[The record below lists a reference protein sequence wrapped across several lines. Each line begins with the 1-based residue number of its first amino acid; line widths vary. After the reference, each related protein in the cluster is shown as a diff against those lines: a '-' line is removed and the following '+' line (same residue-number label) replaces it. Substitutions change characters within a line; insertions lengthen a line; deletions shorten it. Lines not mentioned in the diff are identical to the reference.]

1 MSARGPIP
9 AVIFSMT
16 CSETIVNVRDFDAQ
30 AALQDVSVLEKKKG
44 GKRGKHRA
52 RRYLDILC
60 AFDIETS
67 TLHHVRNRAGEDT
80 KQAVMWIWQFQFGDA
95 CTVIG
100 RTWEEYRQMCA
111 EIDKACREKD
121 AVLVVWVHNLSFEF
135 QFLSGVFPVS
145 DEQVFATKK
154 RKVLRLDIGSV
165 EYRDS
170 YLQTN
175 MSLGAFTHKMGV
187 AHGKLAGELDYK
199 KLRFPWTPV
208 DDRELAYCVNDVRG
222 LVEAIAAEMKFD
234 GDDLYTIPMTSTG
247 YVRRDVKR
255 AMYPIIN
262 RVVKPLLPGPDLYK
276 LLVDAFWGGDT
287 HANRYYV
294 GQKLEGVKSDD
305 KSSAYPGAQ
314 CCDLFPMSPFRREEP
329 TPDRLRTLLRRRRAV
344 VCRIVLYNVRQKYTW
359 WGFPYI
365 PRAKCSIVERGMFD
379 NGRILSCDA
388 CVLACTDVDLEI
400 ISKEYVFDGIRVL
413 EMYSASYGRLPKP
426 YVDVAVKYFGIKTAL
441 KGVAGQEL
449 YYMMGKKKL
458 NSCYGMAAQRPVRE
472 EVVYTGSTFETI
484 PITDDDLPAKLE
496 EAYKSAFLPY
506 QWAVWTTANVRRSLK
521 DAQWLCGDRGV
532 YCDTDCV
539 KHIGDVDFSEI
550 NRRQRARAKAAGGV
564 ATDPAG
570 VKHYLGVFEPERE
583 YAEFMTWGAKK
594 YAATYEKGGPIEIT
608 IAGVNKR
615 KGGPELDTAGGFKAF
630 KPGFVFRDAGGTD
643 LIYNDDPDCYPLMID
658 GHRLEI
664 TRNVVLSDGE
674 YTLGITMEY
683 AALIGYEMECE
694 NNESIG
700 GL

>member
-1 MSARGPIP
+1 M
-9 AVIFSMT
+9 MT
-16 CSETIVNVRDFDAQ
+16 CSDVIVPVEDFTART
-30 AALQDVSVLEKKKG
+30 AIRNICVLEKKKG
-44 GKRGKHRA
+44 GKLSKHRN
-52 RRYLDILC
+52 RRYLDLLC

-67 TLHHVRNRAGEDT
+67 LLHHVRNRAGEDT
-80 KQAVMWIWQFQFGDA
+80 TQAFMWIWQFQFGEW

-100 RTWEEYRQMCA
+100 RTWDEYRRLCA
-111 EIDKACREKD
+111 EINRACQERD
-121 AVLVVWVHNLSFEF
+121 VVLVVWVHNLSYEF

-154 RKVLRLDIGSV
+154 RKVLRLDIDSI

-170 YLQTN
+170 YIQTN
-175 MSLGAFTHKMGV
+175 MSLDAFTHKMGV
-187 AHGKLAGELDYK
+187 VHGKLTGGLDYK
-199 KLRFPWTPV
+199 KLRFPWTPI
-208 DDRELAYCVNDVRG
+208 DGGDLKYSVNDVRG
-222 LVEAIAAEMKFD
+222 LVEAISAQMELD

-255 AMYPIIN
+255 SMYPIIN

-294 GQKLEGVKSDD
+294 GQKLEGVKSVD
-305 KSSAYPGAQ
+305 KSSAYPSAQ

-329 TPDRLRTLLRRRRAV
+329 TTDRLRVLLRRRRAV
-344 VCRIVLYNVRQKYTW
+344 VCRIVLYNVRQKYSW

-365 PRAKCSIVERGMFD
+365 PRAKCSIVERGMYD

-400 ISKEYVFDGIRVL
+400 ISKEYMFDGIRVL
-413 EMYSASYGRLPKP
+413 ELYSASYGRLPKP
-426 YVDVAVKYFGIKTAL
+426 FVDVVEKYFDIKTTL
-441 KGVAGQEL
+441 KGVPGQEL
-449 YYMMGKKKL
+449 YYMKGKNKL
-458 NSCYGMAAQRPVRE
+458 NSCYGMTAQRPVRE
-472 EVVYTGSTFETI
+472 EVIYTGSTFEAL
-484 PITDDDLPAKLE
+484 PITEEELPGKLE

-539 KHIGDVDFSEI
+539 KHLGDVDFSEI

-570 VKHYLGVFEPERE
+570 VKHYLGVFESDGE

-615 KGGPELDTAGGFKAF
+615 KGGPELDAAGGFNAF

-643 LIYNDDPDCYPLMID
+643 LIYNDDPDCDPLMID
-658 GHRLEI
+658 GHRLDI
-664 TRNVVLSDGE
+664 TRNVVLLDRE

-683 AALIGYEMECE
+683 AKLIGYNME
-694 NNESIG
+694 
-700 GL
+700 